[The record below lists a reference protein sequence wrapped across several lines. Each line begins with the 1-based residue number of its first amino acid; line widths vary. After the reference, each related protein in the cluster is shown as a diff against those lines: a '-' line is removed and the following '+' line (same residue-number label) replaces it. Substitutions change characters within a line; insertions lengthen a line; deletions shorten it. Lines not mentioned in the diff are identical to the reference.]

1 MFAKIQRIHF
11 VGIGGIGMS
20 GIAEVLLNLG
30 YKVSGSD
37 LKSSAVTQRL
47 ASLGATTFEGHRA
60 ENIAGAEV
68 VVTSSAIAADNPEV
82 TEAHM
87 FHIPVIQR
95 AEMLAELMRLKYGI
109 AVAGMHGKTTTT
121 SMVAAVL
128 AAGGLDPTVVVGGR
142 VDAMGSNARLGKS
155 QYLVAE
161 ADESDRSFLK
171 LSPILSVVTNIDREH
186 MDCYRN
192 MRDVKKTF
200 LDFMDRVPFYG
211 MIVAC
216 NDDPALRRLLPE
228 VQRRTMTYGTRRGSD
243 FLIKFPIPD
252 AKDAA
257 GVGHAMQPP
266 PLQGPIGKSQNADC
280 SQTGGEVGRPLN
292 RFQVHYRQKDLG
304 EFALRVPGVHNVL
317 NATAAIAV
325 GLGLDIGVDSI
336 RSALDQFRGVD
347 RRFQLRGR
355 VAGISVIDDYGHHPT
370 EIRATL
376 AAARQCAFRKIHV
389 IFQPHRYTRTRDL
402 MEEFTAAFTDSDSL
416 FVLDIYAASEK
427 PIEGI
432 TGEALA
438 EKIRAKLVKTG
449 RYASSPAEAIDAA
462 VAVAEEGDMIL
473 TLGAGSVSQFGPM
486 VLEKLQQKYAIAE
499 PRSAS

>member
-1 MFAKIQRIHF
+1 MFAKIQQIHF

-47 ASLGATTFEGHRA
+47 ESFGAKIFEGHRA
-60 ENIAGAEV
+60 ENISGAEV
-68 VVTSSAIAADNPEV
+68 VVTSAAIATENPEV
-82 TEAHM
+82 LEAHKL
-87 FHIPVIQR
+87 HLPVIQR

-109 AVAGMHGKTTTT
+109 AIAGMHGKTTTT

-128 AAGGLDPTVVVGGR
+128 AGGGLDPTVVVGGR

-211 MIVAC
+211 MVVAC
-216 NDDPALRRLLPE
+216 NDDPMLRKLLPQ
-228 VQRRTMTYGTRRGSD
+228 VQRRIVTYGTKRGSD
-243 FLIKFPIPD
+243 FSIKLEGAPGKPNLREE
-252 AKDAA
+252 
-257 GVGHAMQPP
+257 GQP
-266 PLQGPIGKSQNADC
+266 LS
-280 SQTGGEVGRPLN
+280 
-292 RFQVHYRQKDLG
+292 RFRVSYRKKELG
-304 EFALRVPGVHNVL
+304 EFTLHVPGLHNIL

-325 GLGLDIGVDSI
+325 GVGLDVPPDAI
-336 RSALDQFRGVD
+336 RAGLDQFRGVD

-355 VAGISVIDDYGHHPT
+355 AAGVSVIDDYGHHPT
-370 EIRATL
+370 EIKATL
-376 AAARQCAFRKIHV
+376 AAARSCGFRKIHV
-389 IFQPHRYTRTRDL
+389 VFQPHRYTRTRDL
-402 MEEFTAAFTDSDSL
+402 IEEFSTAFGDADSL
-416 FVLDIYAASEK
+416 YVLDIYAASEK
-427 PIEGI
+427 PIEGVS
-432 TGEALA
+432 GEALA
-438 EKIRAKLVKTG
+438 QAIREKGDRDARYVASFADAVK
-449 RYASSPAEAIDAA
+449 AA
-462 VAVAEEGDMIL
+462 AARSHDGDMIL
-473 TLGAGSVSQFGPM
+473 TLGAGSVSQLGPM
-486 VLEKLQQKYAIAE
+486 ILEKLGQKDISE
-499 PRSAS
+499 N

>member
-37 LKSSAVTQRL
+37 LKNSSVTQRL
-47 ASLGATTFEGHRA
+47 AGLGAAIFEGHRA

-68 VVTSSAIAADNPEV
+68 VVTSSAISAENPEV
-82 TEAHM
+82 AEAHSL
-87 FHIPVIQR
+87 HIPVIQR

-109 AVAGMHGKTTTT
+109 AIAGMHGKTTTT

-200 LDFMDRVPFYG
+200 LEFMDRVPFYG
-211 MIVAC
+211 MIVVC
-216 NDDPALRRLLPE
+216 NDDPLLRRLLPE
-228 VQRRTMTYGTRRGSD
+228 VQRRTVTYGTKRGSD
-243 FLIKFPIPD
+243 FLIKL
-252 AKDAA
+252 AA
-257 GVGHAMQPP
+257 G
-266 PLQGPIGKSQNADC
+266 
-280 SQTGGEVGRPLN
+280 GEIPGDNRPLS
-292 RFQVHYRQKDLG
+292 RFRVTYRKQDLG
-304 EFALRVPGVHNVL
+304 EFTLHVPGVHNIL

-325 GLGLDIGVDSI
+325 GVGLDVSVESI
-336 RSALDQFRGVD
+336 RAALDQFRGVD

-355 VAGISVIDDYGHHPT
+355 AAGVSVIDDYGHHPT
-370 EIRATL
+370 EIKATL
-376 AAARQCAFRKIHV
+376 AAAKQCGYRKIHV

-402 MEEFTAAFTDSDSL
+402 IEEFTTSFDDADSL

-432 TGEALA
+432 TGEILA
-438 EKIRAKLVKTG
+438 QRIRERNSKNG
-449 RYASSPAEAIDAA
+449 RYAASVAEAVDAA
-462 VAVAEEGDMIL
+462 TAVAQDGDMIL
-473 TLGAGSVSQFGPM
+473 TLGAGSVSQFGPLI
-486 VLEKLQQKYAIAE
+486 LEKLKERQGS
-499 PRSAS
+499 PVNVTSR

>member
-37 LKSSAVTQRL
+37 LKTSTLTQRL
-47 ASLGATTFEGHRA
+47 ATLGATTFEGHRA
-60 ENIAGAEV
+60 ENITGAEV
-68 VVTSSAIAADNPEV
+68 VVTSSAIAHDNPEV
-82 TEAHM
+82 TEAHNL
-87 FHIPVIQR
+87 HIPVIQR

-109 AVAGMHGKTTTT
+109 AIAGMHGKTTTT

-142 VDAMGSNARLGKS
+142 VDAMGSNARHGKS

-186 MDCYRN
+186 MDTYRN

-216 NDDPALRRLLPE
+216 NDDPLLRKLLPE
-228 VQRRTMTYGTRRGSD
+228 VQRRTVTYGTKRGSD
-243 FLIKFPIPD
+243 FLIRIPSSD
-252 AKDAA
+252 HQKEAQKMGAPSLSRRSLA
-257 GVGHAMQPP
+257 GQGGDFDPH
-266 PLQGPIGKSQNADC
+266 PLSNF
-280 SQTGGEVGRPLN
+280 SVR
-292 RFQVHYRQKDLG
+292 YREQELG
-304 EFALRVPGVHNVL
+304 QFTLHVPGVHNVL

-325 GLGLDIGVDSI
+325 GVGLDIPVDAI
-336 RSALDQFRGVD
+336 RTALDQFRGVD
-347 RRFQLRGR
+347 RRFQLRGTA
-355 VAGISVIDDYGHHPT
+355 AGISVIDDYGHHPT
-370 EIRATL
+370 EIKATL
-376 AAARQCAFRKIHV
+376 AAARQCGFRKIHV

-402 MEEFTAAFTDSDSL
+402 MDEFTTAFGDADSL

-432 TGEALA
+432 TAEVLA
-438 EKIRAKLVKTG
+438 QRIREKSGKPVE
-449 RYASSPAEAIDAA
+449 YVSSVADAIGAA
-462 VAVAEEGDMIL
+462 TKSAQDGDMIL
-473 TLGAGSVSQFGPM
+473 TLGAGSVSQLGPII
-486 VLEKLQQKYAIAE
+486 LEKLRE
-499 PRSAS
+499 RESAPV

>member
-30 YKVSGSD
+30 YKISGSD
-37 LKSSAVTQRL
+37 LKRSTVTDRL
-47 ASLGATTFEGHRA
+47 KGLGAAIFEGHGA
-60 ENIAGAEV
+60 ENVAGAEV
-68 VVTSSAIAADNPEV
+68 VVTSSAINPKNPEV
-82 TEAHM
+82 EEAHKL
-87 FHIPVIQR
+87 HIPVIQR

-109 AVAGMHGKTTTT
+109 AIAGMHGKTTTT

-171 LSPILSVVTNIDREH
+171 LSPILAVVTNIDREH
-186 MDCYRN
+186 MDCYRS
-192 MRDVKKTF
+192 MHDVKRTF

-216 NDDPALRRLLPE
+216 NDDPVLRKLFPKI
-228 VQRRTMTYGTRRGSD
+228 QRRMVSYGTRKGSD
-243 FLIKFPIPD
+243 FYIRLGATAGGPGGLPLSSFAIKY
-252 AKDAA
+252 
-257 GVGHAMQPP
+257 
-266 PLQGPIGKSQNADC
+266 LGK
-280 SQTGGEVGRPLN
+280 E
-292 RFQVHYRQKDLG
+292 LG
-304 EFALRVPGVHNVL
+304 EFRLHVPGVHNVL

-325 GLGLDIGVDSI
+325 GIGLDIPVPQISE
-336 RSALDQFRGVD
+336 ALENFRGVD
-347 RRFQLRGR
+347 RRFQVRGQA
-355 VAGISVIDDYGHHPT
+355 AGVTVIDDYGHHPT

-376 AAARQCAFRKIHV
+376 AAARQCGYRKVHV

-402 MEEFTAAFTDSDSL
+402 MDDFATAFGDADSL
-416 FVLDIYAASEK
+416 QVLDIYPASEQ

-438 EKIRAKLVKTG
+438 RRIREKGTTG
-449 RYASSPAEAIDAA
+449 SSEIGYAGSFEDAVTA
-462 VAVAEEGDMIL
+462 ATANARDGDMIL
-473 TLGAGSVSQFGPM
+473 TLGAGSVVQIGPM
-486 VLEKLQQKYAIAE
+486 VLEKLQAVHLATG
-499 PRSAS
+499 